1 MQSNPVNTDTEGAI
15 ESVRINGVS
24 GRNLEK
30 YEGFLSP
37 GTKQP
42 VRIKRVSWMTL
53 WQNNRFKVWPNV
65 MKDTKT
71 SRKKRTSPRTTSD
84 IFWSFGK
91 WNGVNHLIFFL
102 NFVLLYVNGT

>member
-30 YEGFLSP
+30 YEGFLL
-37 GTKQP
+37 
-42 VRIKRVSWMTL
+42 RVSWMTL

-71 SRKKRTSPRTTSD
+71 SRKNVHRLERHPTSSEALA
-84 IFWSFGK
+84 
-91 WNGVNHLIFFL
+91 NGMAWTIWF
-102 NFVLLYVNGT
+102 